1 MNLKISMRPCDP
13 DELYDMLLRNEITE
27 DDYEDGVDEW
37 QEWEDGVA
45 SDYELEDDE
54 EEYDD

>member
-1 MNLKISMRPCDP
+1 MRPCDP